1 MYTFS
6 ASLAV
11 SLAFGRVVLICSC
24 SKSEVTKFLR
34 ERFDERG
41 RSTFSK
47 RYLTA
52 TSTFYAR
59 TSSRIYGKRRHV
71 SWRECACKA
80 STVCVKEDHQE
91 CDDDVSENLAA
102 TFNFRTSSRRKLHS
116 IGEFHKIEDMYPL
129 SVLFIYGLL
138 PCTPFQYPHPK
149 FPPEYP
155 NLLRMM
161 IQLEPC
167 IL

>member
-102 TFNFRTSSRRKLHS
+102 TLEHLHVENYTSQSANFTKSRTCIHLVYYLSTDFSHAPRSSTRIPS
-116 IGEFHKIEDMYPL
+116 FHPNIPTF
-129 SVLFIYGLL
+129 SV
-138 PCTPFQYPHPK
+138 
-149 FPPEYP
+149 
-155 NLLRMM
+155 
-161 IQLEPC
+161 
-167 IL
+167 